1 MSSCR
6 QFGMKL
12 KRACNANNLFIIP
25 MTILIVKQDRQF
37 SYQPTLQAR
46 FNFIANWLITKLPVL
61 LYY

>member
-1 MSSCR
+1 
-6 QFGMKL
+6 
-12 KRACNANNLFIIP
+12 